1 MAAASDYLEPKIL
14 DHVLGKGA
22 RNLTSPPNLY
32 VALFTGSSAS
42 AEVEAGTLTSEVSDA
57 NYARQSITFDTAT
70 SSGASNSNAITFAAA
85 AADIGTIRH
94 MAIMDGD
101 TEGSNNVLFHGAIT
115 NPKEIFQD
123 DSFQIPI
130 GSITITLA

>member
-1 MAAASDYLEPKIL
+1 MAAASDWLEPRVL
-14 DHVLGKGA
+14 DHVLGKGT
-22 RNLTSPPNLY
+22 RNLTSPANLY

-42 AEVEAGTLTSEVSDA
+42 AEVEAGTLTSEVSDG
-57 NYARQSITFDTAT
+57 NYARQSITFGTAT
-70 SSGASNSNAITFAAA
+70 GSGASNTNAITFLAA

-94 MAIMDGD
+94 MAIMDASTSG
-101 TEGSNNVLFHGAIT
+101 NVLFHGAIT

>member
-14 DHVLGKGA
+14 DHVLGKGT
-22 RNLTSPPNLY
+22 RNLTSPANLF
-32 VALFTGSSAS
+32 VALFTGSGAS
-42 AEVEAGTLTSEVSDA
+42 AEVEAGTLTSEVSDG
-57 NYARQSITFDTAT
+57 NYSRQAITFDTAT
-70 SSGASNSNAITFAAA
+70 SSGASNSGTITFSAA

-94 MAIMDGD
+94 MAIMDASTAG
-101 TEGSNNVLFHGAIT
+101 NVLFHGAIT

-123 DSFQIPI
+123 DSFQIPA